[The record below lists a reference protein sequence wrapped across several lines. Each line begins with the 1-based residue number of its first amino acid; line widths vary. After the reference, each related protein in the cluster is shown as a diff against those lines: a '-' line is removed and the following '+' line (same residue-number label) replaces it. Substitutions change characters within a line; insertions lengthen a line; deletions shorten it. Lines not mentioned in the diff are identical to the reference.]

1 MLAWRTL
8 PVRLAATLAAGLPE
22 DSRSRRK
29 LSGEAATTNELMQ
42 ASIVD
47 ALHRL
52 EWRLCG
58 SPGEAPASLVQ
69 MLLGSS
75 LDLETPSET
84 PSEIQSF
91 ATPTEFEAAMRAA
104 EGGEV

>member
-22 DSRSRRK
+22 GSRSRRK
-29 LSGEAATTNELMQ
+29 LSGETATTNELMQ

-75 LDLETPSET
+75 LDLEA

-91 ATPTEFEAAMRAA
+91 ATPVEFEAAMRAA
-104 EGGEV
+104 EGGEA